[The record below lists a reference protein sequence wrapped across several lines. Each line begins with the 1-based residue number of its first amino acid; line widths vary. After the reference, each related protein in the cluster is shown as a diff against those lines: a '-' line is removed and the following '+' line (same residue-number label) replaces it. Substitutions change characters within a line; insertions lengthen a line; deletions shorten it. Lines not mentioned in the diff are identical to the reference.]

1 MSLKIKFKTDENV
14 NSDNEKQTTIKRLLF
29 INDKYIFSKI
39 KKDTKQI
46 LLNENNYHDFFNN
59 MKKIQNIKI
68 KDEFSKYKSKNM
80 KIKSNLNIK
89 LLLPELNIRR
99 YNSNPNLK
107 DYDFEILTSH
117 RNYIGNTR
125 NNYNRINNNNL
136 YNNNNLTNTKIIS
149 SFSSSNVNTKLLS
162 RNNLSNNFKFLTGLQ
177 SIREIKD
184 NSLLISDSILQNNN
198 SDLIYDE
205 RMIFSRM
212 NQSLK
217 EHYKKFIFDKINY
230 YKKNE
235 NNNQTYVLIKEFKDK
250 ENNFILKLK
259 SLQIIFEN
267 IQTKNIKKIH
277 FPFNYLPIFYFN
289 HFQYFR
295 YVLLSLIQFS
305 NDFENITYDENKMRH
320 FIKNAV
326 IFKEK
331 TNISDLTALIHLNL
345 YSTTLL
351 KNENKYE
358 KEINLKGN
366 SYNFLWN
373 TPKYVYKVY
382 IKLPLIQALFLK
394 TNQIVEHH
402 ANTDIMCFLLERNF
416 LNWDFY
422 ITKYFISF
430 KLFRFYFKDNLSKS
444 KNSYFTIRND
454 NNEYCNINERIKHRI
469 KPFKNINFIDI
480 SNNKKF
486 FLYFE
491 TNKFYESKINII
503 HGFKLEIFHF
513 DKYFDFAFTFNQMK
527 IISIISKYENLRFF
541 FLKILNENKN
551 NLSIK
556 LDYRFFYLFNEQ
568 EFKNIFHGKG
578 KGTFNK
584 KLFKRQLSY
593 LNLSPARSHILNNS
607 RESINSNLNKL
618 NVSNEK
624 NKEEE
629 EGEEIEEVESIKI
642 SKKKTHSDYIDSND
656 YILDLKK
663 TKKDSFLLFKKPKKK
678 KITIKNPDNFI
689 RTNRKT
695 NTYYNPAVRKNV
707 HKLSIFNHQ
716 LSKKSEFNRK
726 NYSKKPTIIIPTN
739 EKEQYGEL
747 KEDNL
752 FIYNP
757 FIETYKIINNN
768 IETNTS
774 RNIRYEIKIKD
785 FKSLIEIPKYL
796 IPQFINDNP
805 QLIER
810 KDDLG
815 EFEEESIQFNHSSIY
830 GSPTRKKRKRT
841 NNNNELKI
849 NLRNSVVTP
858 SNYNNRKS
866 NYNDEFR
873 ILHLIK

>member
-1 MSLKIKFKTDENV
+1 MSFKIKFKTEENLKS
-14 NSDNEKQTTIKRLLF
+14 NSEEETIKRLLF
-29 INDKYIFSKI
+29 INDKYVFSEI
-39 KKDTKQI
+39 KKDSKQI
-46 LLNENNYHDFFNN
+46 LLNHNNYNDFFKN
-59 MKKIQNIKI
+59 MKILQNIKI
-68 KDEFSKYKSKNM
+68 KDEFAKYKSRNI
-80 KIKSNLNIK
+80 KIKPNLSTK
-89 LLLPELNIRR
+89 LLLPEIKIRR
-99 YNSNPNLK
+99 YNSNPNVN
-107 DYDFEILTSH
+107 DEAYFNFLTSH
-117 RNYIGNTR
+117 RNYIENTKS
-125 NNYNRINNNNL
+125 NNNINNNNII
-136 YNNNNLTNTKIIS
+136 NNIKILS
-149 SFSSSNVNTKLLS
+149 SFSSSNVKHLNKNES
-162 RNNLSNNFKFLTGLQ
+162 FRFLTGVE
-177 SIREIKD
+177 SNRNIKD
-184 NSLLISDSILQNNN
+184 NSLLISDSVLTKNN

-212 NQSLK
+212 NPSLK

-235 NNNQTYVLIKEFKDK
+235 NNNQTYVLTKEFKDK

-267 IQTKNIKKIH
+267 VQTKSIKKLN

-305 NDFENITYDENKMRH
+305 NDFENITYDEQKMRH
-320 FIKNAV
+320 FIKNSV

-358 KEINLKGN
+358 KEINLKGD

-373 TPKYVYKVY
+373 TPKYIYKVY
-382 IKLPLIQALFLK
+382 IKLPLIQAFFLNI
-394 TNQIVEHH
+394 NQIVEHY
-402 ANTDIMCFLLERNF
+402 ANTDIICFLLERNF

-430 KLFRFYFKDNLSKS
+430 KLFRYYFKENLSKS
-444 KNSYFTIRND
+444 KTYYFTVKND
-454 NNEYCNINERIKHRI
+454 NGDFCNIKDSVKHRI
-469 KPFKNINFIDI
+469 TPFKNINFIDN

-491 TNKFYESKINII
+491 TNKFFESKINII
-503 HGFKLEIFHF
+503 HGFKLEVYHF
-513 DKYFDFAFTFNQMK
+513 DKYFDFVFSFNHMK

-541 FLKILNENKN
+541 FLKILNEDKS
-551 NLSIK
+551 NLSVK
-556 LDYRFFYLFNEQ
+556 LDYKFFYLFNEQ
-568 EFKNIFHGKG
+568 EFKNINHRKG
-578 KGTFNK
+578 KGVFLK

-593 LNLSPARSHILNNS
+593 HNVTSTKNHSLNNNKEITVNNSIELNLS
-607 RESINSNLNKL
+607 
-618 NVSNEK
+618 NEK
-624 NKEEE
+624 EED
-629 EGEEIEEVESIKI
+629 EIEDEDSIKI
-642 SKKKTHSDYIDSND
+642 GKKKTHTDFIDSND

-663 TKKDSFLLFKKPKKK
+663 EKQESFIIFQKPKKK
-678 KITIKNPDNFI
+678 KKLTVKYSDNF
-689 RTNRKT
+689 
-695 NTYYNPAVRKNV
+695 VRKNKKTFT
-707 HKLSIFNHQ
+707 HYNPFTRKTFSTFNQLNKKNGLFNH
-716 LSKKSEFNRK
+716 K
-726 NYSKKPTIIIPTN
+726 NNSKKPTLIIPTN
-739 EKEQYGEL
+739 EKEQYGDL
-747 KEDNL
+747 KVENL

-757 FIETYKIINNN
+757 FIETYKILNNN
-768 IETNTS
+768 VETNTS

-815 EFEEESIQFNHSSIY
+815 EFEEESVQLNRNSIY

-841 NNNNELKI
+841 FNNNNNNNEFKI
-849 NLRNSVVTP
+849 SYRGSLVEN
-858 SNYNNRKS
+858 NYFYRKNN
-866 NYNDEFR
+866 NIDNEDNF
-873 ILHLIK
+873 LHLLK